1 MFYKARSKA
10 SRSTYEENG
19 LGGRLAVDLLQELGL
34 EGDHA
39 DKAVDRHQVGE
50 DHHGE
55 DAVAEE
61 APQRR
66 NEVWWWENN
75 AEAN

>member
-1 MFYKARSKA
+1 MFCKVHSQA

-39 DKAVDRHQVGE
+39 DEAVDRHQVGE

-55 DAVAEE
+55 NTVAEE
-61 APQRR
+61 APQ
-66 NEVWWWENN
+66 
-75 AEAN
+75 

>member
-1 MFYKARSKA
+1 MFYKVRSQA
-10 SRSTYEENG
+10 SHSTYEENSF
-19 LGGRLAVDLLQELGL
+19 GGRLAVDLLQELGL

-39 DKAVDRHQVGE
+39 DKAVDCHQVGE

-61 APQRR
+61 TPQRR
-66 NEVWWWENN
+66 NEVW
-75 AEAN
+75 

>member
-1 MFYKARSKA
+1 M
-10 SRSTYEENG
+10 
-19 LGGRLAVDLLQELGL
+19 DLLQELGL

-39 DKAVDRHQVGE
+39 DEAVDRHQVGE

-66 NEVWWWENN
+66 KKVW
-75 AEAN
+75 